1 MEIERS
7 IDMPWAFTYKILGG
21 HDDEIVEG
29 DYAPVRKELYNSGY
43 VKHIRFEK
51 DPKGRLHCHG
61 IILLRK
67 GFFRKKLK
75 VHGFH
80 CHLREVYDERDWIAY
95 CDKGHPK
102 VYEDVPYLFDPK
114 YE

>member
-21 HDDEIVEG
+21 QHDQVVES
-29 DYAPVRKELYNSGY
+29 DYASVLKKLKAFGY
-43 VKHIRFEK
+43 LKHHRFEK
-51 DPKGRLHCHG
+51 DPKGRLHIHG

-67 GFFRKKLK
+67 GFFRQTLR

-80 CHLREVYDERDWIAY
+80 CHLREVYDEKDWLRY
-95 CDKGHPK
+95 CDKDLQK
-102 VYEDVPYLFDPK
+102 IQ
-114 YE
+114 